1 MEEKRLKRTLSQEE
15 RKQLE
20 KKMISIFQN
29 QTKALSQE
37 LQKILADDMVT
48 AFQNRLAAL
57 IRIQSKHI
65 D

>member
-20 KKMISIFQN
+20 KKMISAFQN
-29 QTKALSQE
+29 QTKALSEEMQ
-37 LQKILADDMVT
+37 QILADDMVT
-48 AFQNRLAAL
+48 AFQNRLATL
-57 IRIQSKHI
+57 IRIQSKCI